1 MKHQMTRILLC
12 IFLGAL
18 VLVPLSGCG
27 TQNASASTQST
38 AQTAKAA
45 SQDNTSITAQDVKS
59 IDIKTTSQG
68 KAQVNQD
75 MDKGLK
81 SLDDSLKA
89 LDNSMGKIQ

>member
-1 MKHQMTRILLC
+1 MKHQTARILFP

-18 VLVPLSGCG
+18 VIVPLSGCG

-38 AQTAKAA
+38 AQTAKAT
-45 SQDNTSITAQDVKS
+45 SQDTASITAQDVKS
-59 IDIKTTSQG
+59 INIKTSQG
-68 KAQVNQD
+68 KTQVNQD
-75 MDKGLK
+75 IDKGLK